1 MANAAFHKTKTYVIN
16 KFDLKLRK
24 KQVNYHNWCVDLYA
38 AVHWTLRKVYQ
49 KHLENTEVWCCRRIE
64 ISWTNRV
71 ENEILHRVTV
81 ERNILHTVHRMK
93 ASWIGHFLPRKCLL
107 RHVIKGK
114 MERRIEVKE
123 RQVRRR
129 KQVLDDF

>member
-1 MANAAFHKTKTYVIN
+1 MLLYIGHFAKCTRNTWKIL
-16 KFDLKLRK
+16 KFG
-24 KQVNYHNWCVDLYA
+24 
-38 AVHWTLRKVYQ
+38 AV
-49 KHLENTEVWCCRRIE
+49 IE

>member
-49 KHLENTEVWCCRRIE
+49 KHLENTEVWCC
-64 ISWTNRV
+64 N
-71 ENEILHRVTV
+71 
-81 ERNILHTVHRMK
+81 
-93 ASWIGHFLPRKCLL
+93 
-107 RHVIKGK
+107 
-114 MERRIEVKE
+114 
-123 RQVRRR
+123 
-129 KQVLDDF
+129 